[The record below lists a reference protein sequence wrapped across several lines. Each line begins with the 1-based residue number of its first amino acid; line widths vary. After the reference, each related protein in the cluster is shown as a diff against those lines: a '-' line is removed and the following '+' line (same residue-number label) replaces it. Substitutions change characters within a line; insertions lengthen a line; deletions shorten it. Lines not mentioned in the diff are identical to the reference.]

1 MCVCVWPDCPD
12 CVDSCC
18 FSQAQVLYDF
28 TAEPGNNE
36 LTVREGE
43 TVTITNQ
50 VSTWLPPPPF
60 ISPLLSFYTYRYPS
74 LFLSL
79 SFSSTYLS
87 ICLYF
92 CPHTVSF
99 SLEPPFS
106 RARSS
111 PPHLTFSHLSPSHH
125 TTYIISSVCIYVSIK
140 VSCFAGTPIFC
151 VLFELHQ
158 PCKVTWSISHM
169 IP

>member
-50 VSTWLPPPPF
+50 VSTWLPPPPSLARF
-60 ISPLLSFYTYRYPS
+60 SLSIPIVTHLFFYRSLSLPHISRSVSIFVLIQY
-74 LFLSL
+74 LFLSNPPSLVRALPPPSNFL
-79 SFSSTYLS
+79 SSFPLT
-87 ICLYF
+87 
-92 CPHTVSF
+92 PHYV
-99 SLEPPFS
+99 
-106 RARSS
+106 
-111 PPHLTFSHLSPSHH
+111 HH
-125 TTYIISSVCIYVSIK
+125 Q
-140 VSCFAGTPIFC
+140 FC
-151 VLFELHQ
+151 VHLCEY
-158 PCKVTWSISHM
+158 KSIMFCWHAYILCPVWITSAL
-169 IP
+169 